1 MDTTIP
7 TEIILLNLLQLASP
21 TLPLGAY
28 CYSEG
33 LEYLCQEHISN
44 AQQLTQWLTQE
55 LHYGAIRIEAALM
68 IRGYRYAQN
77 FERLEYWNHWLTAH
91 KETKEL
97 RQQSGQMGKS
107 LLDLMLNLSPN
118 PVLQR
123 IKQQRQTPIHYALMF
138 GVAAAHWQIPLESIL
153 LAFLQS
159 WASNL
164 ITAGVKLIPL
174 GQTAGQQVLMNTH
187 QVIVQASQLISDLA
201 DDQLYCCSLG
211 LGLASMNHESQYS
224 RLFRS

>member
-1 MDTTIP
+1 MATMP
-7 TEIILLNLLQLASP
+7 TETALLNLLQLASP
-21 TLPLGAY
+21 ALPLGAY

-33 LEYLCQEHISN
+33 LEYLCQEGISD
-44 AQQLTQWLTQE
+44 AQQLGQWLTQE
-55 LHYGAIRIEAALM
+55 LSYGAIRVEAALM
-68 IRGYRYAQN
+68 LRGYRYAQDL
-77 FERLEYWNHWLTAH
+77 ERLEYWNHWLMAH

-107 LLDLMLNLSPN
+107 LLDLALNLTPN
-118 PVLQR
+118 PLLQR
-123 IKQQRQTPIHYALMF
+123 IKSDWQTPIHYALMF
-138 GVAAAHWQIPLESIL
+138 GVAAAHWQGPLESSL

-187 QVIVQASQLISDLA
+187 QVIVQVAPLILNLTDS
-201 DDQLYCCSLG
+201 QLYCCSLG
-211 LGLASMNHESQYS
+211 LGLSSMNHESQYS

>member
-1 MDTTIP
+1 MATTMP
-7 TEIILLNLLQLASP
+7 TEIALLNLLQLASP
-21 TLPLGAY
+21 ALPLGAY

-33 LEYLCQEHISN
+33 LEYLCQQEITN
-44 AQQLTQWLTQE
+44 AQQLTHWLTQE
-55 LHYGAIRIEAALM
+55 LGYGAIRIEAALM
-68 IRGYRYAQN
+68 LRGYRYAQDL
-77 FERLEYWNHWLTAH
+77 ERLEYWNHWLTAH

-97 RQQSGQMGKS
+97 RQQSAQMGKS
-107 LLDLMLNLSPN
+107 LLDLMLNLTPN

-123 IKQQRQTPIHYALMF
+123 MKQQRQTAIHYALIF
-138 GVAAAHWQIPLESIL
+138 GVAAAHGQVPLESAL

-164 ITAGVKLIPL
+164 IIAGVKLIPL

-187 QVIVQASQLISDLA
+187 QVIVQVSPSILNLA